1 MTMRIRQGDTFAFEQ
16 QLVWDDNTPIDLTD
30 ARKVDFIMC
39 LDDEET
45 PTVDAPAVIDNIHK
59 TDGYVTYQFKEGD
72 TDEVGMY
79 KILFRITW
87 SDGSVMTVPNMGW
100 MWLWI
105 MSNPGWV
112 GSGGP

>member
-30 ARKVDFIMC
+30 ATSVDFIMC
-39 LDDEET
+39 LDDEED
-45 PTVDAPAVIDNIHK
+45 PIVDAPAVIDESHRE
-59 TDGYVTYQFKEGD
+59 DGYVTYQFLEGD

-87 SDGSVMTVPNMGW
+87 ADGTIMTVPNMGW
-100 MWLWI
+100 MWLWV
-105 MSNPGWV
+105 MSNPGWEEA
-112 GSGGP
+112 GP